1 MLLEQHAP
9 FAPAFPLLTA
19 TMKSGLSFL
28 IAARRCEIND
38 LEQLTRTSA
47 LVNVIG
53 RLVHALQKERGIS
66 NMFLSSQGVRFA
78 AQLPEQIGECRQ
90 VEAELRA
97 SFDHLDTDAA
107 HLSNGARLFS
117 RIAFVLHELD
127 GLPALRE
134 RIAGQETTSGEATA
148 AFVKLISGLLAVVF
162 EAADSATNPEISRLL
177 VAMFNFMQG
186 KEFAGQ
192 ERAFGAATF
201 ASGHTDS
208 QRQQQ
213 WLHLIQSQE
222 RCVQVFSDFSTP
234 ALRERWQGS
243 QAAATLAELERL
255 RRIACSA
262 AAGTLDPN
270 LSQRWF
276 ECSTQRIDAMKTVED
291 QLATELLLLCDEKIA
306 QARAE
311 LHDHQVI
318 LATLASQASAAA
330 AGADRLTPSVMPY
343 GPHLDRSIL
352 DLVQEQ
358 ASRLQAMS
366 DELETARAS
375 LNERKVVERAK
386 GLLMAHRKLSEDEA
400 YKMLRQTAMS
410 QNRRLP
416 DVAEAVLAMADYLAA
431 GTP

>member
-1 MLLEQHAP
+1 
-9 FAPAFPLLTA
+9 
-19 TMKSGLSFL
+19 MKSGLSFL

-66 NMFLSSQGVRFA
+66 NVFLASQGSRFA
-78 AQLPEQIGECRQ
+78 AQLKQQIAENAQ

-97 SFDHLDTDAA
+97 SFDHLDTDAG
-107 HLSNGARLFS
+107 HLHNGARLFS

-127 GLPALRE
+127 ALPALRE
-134 RIAGQETTSGEATA
+134 RVAALSTVPAEATS
-148 AFVKLISGLLAVVF
+148 AFVKLVSGLLAVVF

-192 ERAFGAATF
+192 ERAFGSATF
-201 ASGHTDS
+201 ASGQTDS
-208 QRQQQ
+208 RSQQQ

-222 RCVQVFSDFSTP
+222 RCVQVFIDFSTP
-234 ALRERWQGS
+234 ALKELWQS
-243 QAAATLAELERL
+243 CQNPATLAELERL

-262 AAGTLDPN
+262 SAGALDPN

-276 ECSTQRIDAMKTVED
+276 DCCTDRIDAMKTVED
-291 QLATELLLLCDEKIA
+291 QLAAALLQLCASKIG
-306 QARAE
+306 QARGE
-311 LHDHQVI
+311 LHDHQMI
-318 LATLASQASAAA
+318 LAALTDSGVGTATSSGP
-330 AGADRLTPSVMPY
+330 AGAASY

-352 DLVQEQ
+352 ELVQDQ

-375 LNERKVVERAK
+375 LNERKLVERAK
-386 GLLMAHRKLSEDEA
+386 GLLMAHRKLSEEEA
-400 YKMLRQTAMS
+400 YKMLRQTAMN
-410 QNRRLP
+410 QNRRLT
-416 DVAEAVLAMADYLAA
+416 DVAEAVLAMADYLAT

>member
-1 MLLEQHAP
+1 
-9 FAPAFPLLTA
+9 
-19 TMKSGLSFL
+19 MKSGLSFL

-66 NMFLSSQGVRFA
+66 NVFLSSRGARFA
-78 AQLPEQIGECRQ
+78 GQLPAQVQECRQ

-97 SFDHLDTDAA
+97 SFDHLDTDAG

-127 GLPALRE
+127 ALPTLRQ
-134 RIAGQETTSGEATA
+134 RIADQASTAADATA
-148 AFVKLISGLLAVVF
+148 AFVKLITGLLSVVF

-201 ASGHTDS
+201 ASGQTDGPC
-208 QRQQQ
+208 QQQ
-213 WLHLIQSQE
+213 WLHLIQQQE
-222 RCVQVFSDFSTP
+222 RCVQVFNDFSP
-234 ALRERWQGS
+234 ALLRELWQSS
-243 QAAATLAELERL
+243 QDPATLAELERL

-270 LSQRWF
+270 LSQSWF
-276 ECSTQRIDAMKTVED
+276 DCCTRRIDAMKTVED
-291 QLATELLLLCDEKIA
+291 QLAADLLLLCDQKIA

-311 LHDHQVI
+311 LHDHQMI
-318 LATLASQASAAA
+318 LAALTSQAGPAT
-330 AGADRLTPSVMPY
+330 AGADRLNPAVMPY

-352 DLVQEQ
+352 ELVQDQ
-358 ASRLQAMS
+358 ASRLQVMS

-375 LNERKVVERAK
+375 LHERKVVERAK
-386 GLLMAHRKLSEDEA
+386 GLLMAHRKLSEEEA

-410 QNRRLP
+410 QNRRLI